1 MSYRPYMATQEP
13 TAAPDAFVRLLR
25 KSIAAQGLSLR
36 DVGRRVGVSTA
47 YMSRLVN
54 KQRGL
59 PAHET
64 ILKLEEVLDI
74 QPRGLLFDAAGRH
87 DSVASKVLKK
97 DGARILMRTLARL
110 TDEEIAQVQQVAE
123 RIASQRKTEGK

>member
-1 MSYRPYMATQEP
+1 MVAQMAIQEP

-25 KSIAAQGLSLR
+25 KSIAAQTLSLR
-36 DVGRRVGVSTA
+36 DIGRRIGVSTA

-59 PAHET
+59 PADET
-64 ILKLEEVLDI
+64 IIKLEEVLDI

-87 DSVASKVLKK
+87 DSVASKVLKR
-97 DGARILMRTLARL
+97 DGARILMRALAKL
-110 TDEEIAQVQQVAE
+110 TDEEMVQVQKVAE
-123 RIASQRKTEGK
+123 RYANRHGTEGK